1 MNKIPYRYDIVGSF
15 LRSERLKH
23 ARENF
28 NNNLI
33 SKNELKKIEN
43 NSEIIDILHTIHGR
57 CSGGAL
63 HNGTESE
70 ENPVDKDELKS
81 MLKEIKNIQT
91 KH

>member
-1 MNKIPYRYDIVGSF
+1 MYTSECDNINKIPYRYDIVGSF

-43 NSEIIDILHTIHGR
+43 EEILKLVKKEEAAGLKAVSDGISSELLA
-57 CSGGAL
+57 S
-63 HNGTESE
+63 
-70 ENPVDKDELKS
+70 
-81 MLKEIKNIQT
+81 
-91 KH
+91 

>member
-33 SKNELKKIEN
+33 SKNELKKIEKPTVAKN
-43 NSEIIDILHTIHGR
+43 EKKKFSNKINKIIQLT
-57 CSGGAL
+57 S
-63 HNGTESE
+63 
-70 ENPVDKDELKS
+70 KS
-81 MLKEIKNIQT
+81 DS
-91 KH
+91 